1 MIDMPNINIE
11 VDEDIIWRFRQLK
24 IKFRTKNN
32 TELIEK
38 LVELGEKDI

>member
-1 MIDMPNINIE
+1 MPNINIE